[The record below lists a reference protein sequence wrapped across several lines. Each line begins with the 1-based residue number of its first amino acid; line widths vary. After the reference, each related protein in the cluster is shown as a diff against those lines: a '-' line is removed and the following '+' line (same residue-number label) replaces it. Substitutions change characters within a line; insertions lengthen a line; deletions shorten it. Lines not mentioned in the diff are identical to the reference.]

1 MANVGYEPIFKGAL
15 PESWQERW
23 SLIRKFINFWCMP
36 EGEPLA
42 DRSQEKTP
50 LILQAESLHAGNV
63 SPSIR
68 QWLALLEEASL
79 RNIPQIRDCCLIEPI
94 ENHFDNPAVRNATT
108 ILMQAEGDIFWT
120 VANEHFAA
128 DDPPVDVYQLFDEE
142 SSPYFVRY
150 GSVSEFA
157 LAYLCSYNEFAKR
170 RSECFVAHG
179 KGEDAQEA
187 KAWFEHSLVLESQNA
202 RRYRFLELL
211 ERRDAVA
218 FVSASGR
225 FDVSLFCRPEDL
237 EMPPFLVAAMQEHL
251 KAREEFR
258 TRLGRED

>member
-15 PESWQERW
+15 PEGWQVRW
-23 SLIRKFINFWCMP
+23 SLIRKFVNFWCMP

-50 LILQAESLHAGNV
+50 LILQAESLHEGNV
-63 SPSIR
+63 SPMIR
-68 QWLALLEEASL
+68 QWLALIEEASV
-79 RNIPQIRDCCLIEPI
+79 RNSPQIRDCCLIEPI
-94 ENHFDNPAVRNATT
+94 ENHFDHPAVRYATT
-108 ILMQAEGDIFWT
+108 LLMQAEGDIFWT

-128 DDPPVDVYQLFDEE
+128 EDPPVDVYQLFDEE

-157 LAYLCSYNEFAKR
+157 LAYLCSYNEYAKR
-170 RSECFVAHG
+170 TNEWFVAHG

-187 KAWFEHSLVLESQNA
+187 KAWFEHSLVLESQNG
-202 RRYRFLELL
+202 RPYRFLELL

-218 FVSASGR
+218 FVSDSGR
-225 FDVSLFCRPEDL
+225 FEVSLFCDPDEL
-237 EMPPFLVAAMQEHL
+237 KMPPFLVAAMQEHR

-258 TRLGRED
+258 AMLERGE